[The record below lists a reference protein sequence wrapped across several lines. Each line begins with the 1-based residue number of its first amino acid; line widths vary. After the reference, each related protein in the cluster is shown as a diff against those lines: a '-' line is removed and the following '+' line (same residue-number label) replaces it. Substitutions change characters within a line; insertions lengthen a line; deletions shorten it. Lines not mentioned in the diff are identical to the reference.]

1 MKRLLSLGLA
11 LLLCVSC
18 FAMSVSAQADM
29 DKGNDVI
36 YRIDSFLD
44 LHEVF
49 NDCES
54 HYIGDAEFIANPN
67 SSAIGLDMVEDPI
80 TEGSFAAL
88 FYKLDDRDLD
98 MPMMVRSGSDWYI
111 NSFDYIEFDMY
122 LTEGM
127 KLKERTA
134 DSWATIKF
142 QSIWT
147 NNVDDE
153 CVYSVKNATDL
164 VYGLKAGQWNHV
176 RIPLPQNNDQTFRQF
191 NFRIGTGCF
200 DAAMGEGVVMDN
212 FLLTAT
218 GEREMEIGDEGD
230 LNALK
235 ADYDALTDE
244 EKALVTNADTL
255 DALLAQM
262 ADVKAAYMK
271 EVQDVIDM
279 IDALPDPKDVTE
291 DDEMDIVD
299 AEIAL
304 SELGYSQ
311 AKLVTNRDKLS
322 AVREAFNNLGNAP
335 QAKRGDVDGDGNVAA
350 ADALLILKAVVGKA
364 QLTAQEAAAADLDGD
379 GNIAAADALVVLKI
393 VVGKE

>member
-18 FAMSVSAQADM
+18 FAMSAAAQADM
-29 DKGNDVI
+29 DKVNDVI

-88 FYKLDDRDLD
+88 FYKLDDRDPD
-98 MPMMVRSGSDWYI
+98 MPMMIRSGSDWYL

>member
-11 LLLCVSC
+11 LLMCVSC

-29 DKGNDVI
+29 DKVNDVI

-67 SSAIGLDMVEDPI
+67 SSAIGFDMVEDPI

-127 KLKERTA
+127 KLRERTA

-147 NNVDDE
+147 NNVDEE
-153 CVYSVKNATDL
+153 CIYSVNNATDL
-164 VYGLKAGQWNHV
+164 VYGLKAGEWNHV
-176 RIPLPQNNDQTFRQF
+176 RIPLPQSNEQTFRQF

-200 DAAMGEGVVMDN
+200 DAAMGEGVVLDN

-262 ADVKAAYMK
+262 AEVKGVYQK
-271 EVQDVIDM
+271 VIQDVIDM
-279 IDALPDPKDVTE
+279 IDALPDPKDVTA

-304 SELGYSQ
+304 SELTFSQ
-311 AKLVTNRDKLS
+311 ARLVTNRDKLS
-322 AVREAFNNLGNAP
+322 AVREAFNNLGKEPDLLMGDVNGDGAVGATDALEVLKSVVGKVTLTP
-335 QAKRGDVDGDGNVAA
+335 AQVAVADVDGNAKVDAT
-350 ADALLILKAVVGKA
+350 DALGI
-364 QLTAQEAAAADLDGD
+364 
-379 GNIAAADALVVLKI
+379 LKI
-393 VVGKE
+393 VVGKN